1 MNWRNVMKVKS
12 RASPDSVAQKVPVKT
27 GRIARLRLLVQE
39 IVAEPGLIVV
49 KLRGLLV
56 EIWGAKGGGFYGVGY
71 VIAFAFFEVKMVVD
85 DLAEAQGVED
95 FVFHQLIETVLRLGW
110 MSFINAFQALLWPL
124 MVAAWWDG
132 GGLVLLLAGYA
143 AFEYLLKPRLDHL
156 LPELLVHRD
165 EKIQAELDRKRQKSE
180 RKSRRK
186 SKRKQSRQ

>member
-1 MNWRNVMKVKS
+1 MPVKP
-12 RASPDSVAQKVPVKT
+12 RAPLESAAAEAKANARAPVKT
-27 GRIARLRLLVQE
+27 GRIARLGRFVQE
-39 IVAEPGLIVV
+39 IIAEPGLLIV

-71 VIAFAFFEVKMVVD
+71 VIAFVFFEIRMVVED
-85 DLAEAQGVED
+85 FAEAQGVED

-165 EKIQAELDRKRQKSE
+165 QKIQAELDRKRQKSE

-186 SKRKQSRQ
+186 PKRKQSR